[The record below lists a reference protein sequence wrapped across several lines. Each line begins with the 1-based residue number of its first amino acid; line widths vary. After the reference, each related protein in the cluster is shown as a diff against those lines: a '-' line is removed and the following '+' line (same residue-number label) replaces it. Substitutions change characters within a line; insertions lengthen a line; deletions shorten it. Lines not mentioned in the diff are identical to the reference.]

1 MEAKTKVDTLAE
13 GHMDADVKTLR
24 DTLVKVQAYG
34 EVGQTTTE
42 HKLAEL

>member
-1 MEAKTKVDTLAE
+1 MEAKTQVHALAE
-13 GHMDADVKTLR
+13 GHMEADVKTLR
-24 DTLVKVQAYG
+24 DTLVKEQAQR